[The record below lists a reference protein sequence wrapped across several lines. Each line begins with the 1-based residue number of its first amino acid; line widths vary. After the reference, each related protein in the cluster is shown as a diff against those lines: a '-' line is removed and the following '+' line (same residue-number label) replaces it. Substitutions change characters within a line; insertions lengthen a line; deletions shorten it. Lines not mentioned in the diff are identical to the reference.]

1 MLINPGKTKGG
12 KVYLVGAG
20 PGGSAYLTL
29 RGQELLARAEVLVY
43 DALIDSQLLQ
53 LVPSNCLKLD
63 VGKRGGGSNT
73 PQERINQYL
82 VAYCLQGKQVVRL
95 KGGDPFIF
103 GRSQEEMAALQ
114 AEGCPFEVVPG
125 ISSALAAPLFAGI
138 PLTDKVLSSCFGVVD
153 GHNPAVLDWEA
164 LARLDTLVILMGGRT
179 LGQIVHLLQEQ
190 GRHSDCPV
198 AIIRH
203 GGRVKQ
209 KVFRGNLGNI
219 VAATTGKMLSPTV
232 IVIGEVVDL
241 SNNSYMHNIDMP
253 LRGKTVLVTRAAQQS
268 SKFTNLLQEQGAT
281 VIEMAALE
289 IRPPSSW
296 EGLDKAITNLEYFDW
311 LILTSANG
319 VEYFCNRL
327 ATLGK
332 DARAL
337 GKIKIAVVGK
347 KTAAYLQQRQLKPD
361 FIPPNFVADSL
372 VENFPEPL
380 LGKKIL
386 FPRVETGGREVLVK
400 ELGHG
405 GAEVVEVAAYESG
418 CPAAITP
425 AARSA
430 LEQGKIDVI
439 TFASSKTVK
448 NFYQLIVAAVGK
460 NEEGKLQSLWEK
472 VAARATRGSGAKH
485 RVASIGPQTSKTCE
499 QIFGRVDIEAQ
510 EYTLEGLTKAIVH
523 GAN

>member
-29 RGQELLARAEVLVY
+29 RGQELLAQAEVLVY

-53 LVPSNCLKLD
+53 LVPSSCLKLD
-63 VGKRGGGSNT
+63 VGKRGGGVST

-114 AEGCPFEVVPG
+114 AVGCPFEVVSG

-164 LARLDTLVILMGGRT
+164 LARLDTLVILMGGGT

-203 GGRVKQ
+203 GGRVEQ
-209 KVFRGNLGNI
+209 KIFKGNLGNI
-219 VAATTGKMLSPTV
+219 VAATAGEMLSPTV
-232 IVIGEVVDL
+232 IVIGEVVNL
-241 SNNSYMHNIDMP
+241 NNNFMHLVLP

-268 SKFTNLLQEQGAT
+268 TKFTNLLQEQGAT

-296 EGLDKAITNLEYFDW
+296 EGLDRAITNLEYFDW

-347 KTAAYLQQRQLKPD
+347 KTATYLQQRQLKPD

-372 VENFPEPL
+372 VEHFPEPL

-386 FPRVETGGREVLVK
+386 FPRVETGGREVLVT
-400 ELGHG
+400 ELGDG

-425 AARSA
+425 AAWSA
-430 LEQGKIDVI
+430 LEQGKIDVV
-439 TFASSKTVK
+439 TFASSKTVR
-448 NFYQLIVAAVGK
+448 NFYQLIVAAVRK

-472 VAARATRGSGAKH
+472 VTI
-485 RVASIGPQTSKTCE
+485 ASIGPQTSKTCE

-510 EYTLEGLTKAIVH
+510 EYTLEGLTTAI
-523 GAN
+523 ATYYS